1 MSKVT
6 LELRIS
12 PEMSCLHK
20 IQVKKSG
27 SSVKTEKVKDHRKK
41 EVNAFSKICLCYTD
55 SNKSYCTKF
64 NSISFSWFLTWKND
78 LENPKSCWNSNL
90 KRFLTLRQGNP
101 SDPHLG
107 GRHCTDCDIWRGMAG
122 WGLYCLE
129 FSSGFWKEQ
138 TNWDAL
144 ESKSIFSLIACLND
158 YWNKLNIFFE
168 LHSYVLFIC
177 IWIWNENLNK
187 T

>member
-1 MSKVT
+1 MSFKDNKQTKSVLPNLILYLSADFWQRKMT
-6 LELRIS
+6 L
-12 PEMSCLHK
+12 
-20 IQVKKSG
+20 
-27 SSVKTEKVKDHRKK
+27 KT
-41 EVNAFSKICLCYTD
+41 
-55 SNKSYCTKF
+55 
-64 NSISFSWFLTWKND
+64 
-78 LENPKSCWNSNL
+78 PKSCWNSNL

-144 ESKSIFSLIACLND
+144 ENQINFLFNCRLD
-158 YWNKLNIFFE
+158 YWNKLNR
-168 LHSYVLFIC
+168 YVCVSC
-177 IWIWNENLNK
+177 IWLWNEWYVAGGIF
-187 T
+187 

>member
-1 MSKVT
+1 MSFKDNSKQQVSLIKVD
-6 LELRIS
+6 LPNLI
-12 PEMSCLHK
+12 
-20 IQVKKSG
+20 
-27 SSVKTEKVKDHRKK
+27 
-41 EVNAFSKICLCYTD
+41 LC
-55 SNKSYCTKF
+55 
-64 NSISFSWFLTWKND
+64 ISFSSFLKKKND
-78 LENPKSCWNSNL
+78 LEKSKSCWNSNL

-144 ESKSIFSLIACLND
+144 ENKIGFLFDCMLD
-158 YWNKLNIFFE
+158 YWNKLNIFNV
-168 LHSYVLFIC
+168 LCSYVR
-177 IWIWNENLNK
+177 IWNENLYK